1 MVSLYRGSF
10 SCILLLL
17 EWRKVFVIVSVW
29 GLRYIEAPLY
39 RCSIVKMQLICG
51 ALERIVF
58 YVIHKSDEKSLT
70 VDSETV
76 LCNVLSMR
84 RSVPS
89 PDEILRRELKIR
101 RAAEYFNCNLRC
113 TFSVSYTTL
122 FTELIYPQKRH
133 FFPKTHQT
141 CSNSV
146 CHSSLLTWWNTVSHL
161 SHFNTNQVHF
171 VTAELPQFILA
182 LITF

>member
-1 MVSLYRGSF
+1 MHFTITGMKKSVRYSVSMRASLYRGSVISRF
-10 SCILLLL
+10 HCKNAVNLWRIGTDCILCH
-17 EWRKVFVIVSVW
+17 S
-29 GLRYIEAPLY
+29 P
-39 RCSIVKMQLICG
+39 
-51 ALERIVF
+51 
-58 YVIHKSDEKSLT
+58 DEKSLT
-70 VDSETV
+70 VNSETV
-76 LCNVLSMR
+76 LCNISSMR
-84 RSVPS
+84 RSVTS

-101 RAAEYFNCNLRC
+101 RAAEYFKCNLRF

-133 FFPKTHQT
+133 FFPQNPPDLFKLCLPQFT
-141 CSNSV
+141 
-146 CHSSLLTWWNTVSHL
+146 LYLMKYFSHL

>member
-1 MVSLYRGSF
+1 
-10 SCILLLL
+10 
-17 EWRKVFVIVSVW
+17 
-29 GLRYIEAPLY
+29 
-39 RCSIVKMQLICG
+39 MQLICG

-70 VDSETV
+70 VNSETV
-76 LCNVLSMR
+76 LCNISSMR
-84 RSVPS
+84 RSVTS
-89 PDEILRRELKIR
+89 PDQILRRELKIR
-101 RAAEYFNCNLRC
+101 RAAEYFKCNLRF

-133 FFPKTHQT
+133 FFLQNPPDLFKLCLPQFT
-141 CSNSV
+141 
-146 CHSSLLTWWNTVSHL
+146 LYLMKYFSHL